1 MAVTYVCHHI
11 SQSKL
16 LSGFHSLVVRLESVT
31 PRRVR
36 VIQVLM
42 EPDMMFSTLFLHV
55 RHLIFLIKNS
65 VRVPWTDYVRSTFTS
80 KRPTHSN
87 GLPSIESSV
96 SVNSDLKMDESSE
109 SSSFAT
115 QAGYSTVCKC
125 RRSFAQLNAYANHQ
139 CTCKKRKK
147 YLSNALAKAKEV
159 WTARKRP
166 CKEDERDEPAHSH
179 PPTWYDLDT
188 ATPSQALSI
197 GSEQAFI
204 DGTELN
210 SGSGSDLAVAGVAGV
225 EVDRNVS
232 VISNVE
238 NLPCG

>member
-1 MAVTYVCHHI
+1 
-11 SQSKL
+11 
-16 LSGFHSLVVRLESVT
+16 
-31 PRRVR
+31 
-36 VIQVLM
+36 
-42 EPDMMFSTLFLHV
+42 
-55 RHLIFLIKNS
+55 
-65 VRVPWTDYVRSTFTS
+65 
-80 KRPTHSN
+80 
-87 GLPSIESSV
+87 
-96 SVNSDLKMDESSE
+96 MDESSE

-115 QAGYSTVCKC
+115 QAGYSTICKC
-125 RRSFAQLNAYANHQ
+125 GRSFAQLNAYANHQ
-139 CTCKKRKK
+139 RTCKKRKK

-210 SGSGSDLAVAGVAGV
+210 SGLGSDLAVAGVAGV
-225 EVDRNVS
+225 EVDRNGG
-232 VISNVE
+232 
-238 NLPCG
+238 CGPSEPSHAVDDQESLAQHRPRRLNR